1 MNQRLVALLPLP
13 AHDDGIQRS
22 TQMRNLTSFTLALVF
37 STSVFAAAP
46 SEEEKINYLV
56 GAIGSS
62 DVTFIRNGSEHAAP
76 QAQAHLQGKLKAA
89 GDKVKTAEDFIT
101 LLASKSSQT
110 GKPYLVK
117 TKDEKTVELAT
128 WLRDKLKQMPSP

>member
-1 MNQRLVALLPLP
+1 
-13 AHDDGIQRS
+13 
-22 TQMRNLTSFTLALVF
+22 MRNLTSFTLALVF

-46 SEEEKINYLV
+46 SEEEKINYLL

-62 DVTFIRNGSEHAAP
+62 DVMFIRNGSEHAAP

-117 TKDEKTVELAT
+117 TKDEKMIKLAT